1 MVVIDFSGAGLTKK
15 QLAQTAKRLIPELKR
30 LNSATYQ
37 SQYASVCVPN
47 DRAILRVVQ
56 AAVHMKKKLNPQLIV
71 VVGIGGSNLGA
82 QAVAEAV
89 GTNLPIRYADTVDAD
104 SLTKIVEEVQ
114 DVLRSGG
121 QVIINVV
128 SKSGST
134 LESVANVEVL
144 LNVLK
149 RHRKNASDFV
159 VATTDKGSAL
169 WNLALN
175 SGWAV
180 LEIPKRV
187 GGRYSVFTPVG
198 LFPLGLAGV
207 DIESF
212 LDGARQ
218 MLGQVL
224 SLDVVKNPAVR
235 GAAFLF
241 LHNKSKRNVH
251 DTFIFAKSLESLG
264 KWYRQLLAESVG
276 KEFDVNGKRVRTGI
290 LPTVSI
296 GSTDLHSV
304 GQLYLGGPDVRT
316 TNFVTTHF
324 KNEVRLPSYAEF
336 NALVP
341 GIQKRNVHELMKA
354 IAHGTMN
361 TYKKKRLPYFHTRLE
376 GGTAKE
382 LGAFMQLK
390 MVETMLL
397 AKLLNVN
404 AFDQP
409 NVESY
414 KVEVKRILRT
424 SSSFLRK

>member
-1 MVVIDFSGAGLTKK
+1 MAVIDFSRSGLAKS
-15 QLAQTAKRLIPELKR
+15 QLDKCAKRLVPEVKKLR
-30 LNSATYQ
+30 QATYQ
-37 SQYASVCVPN
+37 SQDASLCVPN
-47 DRAILRVVQ
+47 DRAILRVVES
-56 AAVHMKKKLNPQLIV
+56 AIHMKRKLNPQLVV
-71 VVGIGGSNLGA
+71 VVGIGGSNLGT
-82 QAVAEAV
+82 QAIAEAV
-89 GTNLPIRYADTVDAD
+89 GTKLAIRYADTVDSDALAKIAD
-104 SLTKIVEEVQ
+104 EVQ
-114 DVLRSGG
+114 DVLRQGS
-121 QVIINVV
+121 QVIINII

-134 LESVANVEVL
+134 LETVANFEVL
-144 LNVLK
+144 LNVLR
-149 RHRKNASDFV
+149 RHRKNAGDYV

-175 SGWAV
+175 SNWSL
-180 LEIPKRV
+180 LEIPKHV

-207 DIESF
+207 DIVSL
-212 LDGARQ
+212 LDGAQ
-218 MLGQVL
+218 GMLDQTL
-224 SLDVVKNPAVR
+224 SLDAAKNPAAR

-241 LHNKSKRNVH
+241 LHNKARRQVH

-276 KEFDVNGKRVRTGI
+276 KEFDKNKKRVRTGI
-290 LPTVSI
+290 LPTVSV

-304 GQLYLGGPDVRT
+304 GQLYLGGPDIRT

-324 KNEVRLPSYAEF
+324 KTEVRVPSYPEF
-336 NALVP
+336 NKLIQGV
-341 GIQKRNVHELMKA
+341 QKRTLSELLKA
-354 IAHGTMN
+354 IASGTMKS
-361 TYKKKRLPYFHTRLE
+361 YAKKNRPYIHTRLD
-376 GGTAKE
+376 GCTARE

-414 KVEVKRILRT
+414 KVEARRILSR
-424 SSSFLRK
+424 